1 MTPHVLRHT
10 AATWQMQ
17 LGTDPWQ
24 AAEYLGMSLKTLL
37 ENYGHH
43 HPDYLRGPREA
54 FDRAPK
60 ERQRNATTERERMR
74 SNVTKIADRSR

>member
-1 MTPHVLRHT
+1 
-10 AATWQMQ
+10 MQ

-43 HPDYLRGPREA
+43 HPDYLSGPRQA
-54 FDRAPK
+54 FDRAPMD
-60 ERQRNATTERERMR
+60 RQRKPVTERERTH